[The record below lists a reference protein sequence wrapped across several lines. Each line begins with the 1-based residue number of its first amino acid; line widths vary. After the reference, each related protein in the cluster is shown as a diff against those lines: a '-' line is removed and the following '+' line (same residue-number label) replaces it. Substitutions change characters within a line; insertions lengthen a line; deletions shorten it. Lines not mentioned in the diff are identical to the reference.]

1 MTSNS
6 PQRPQYPSYFGPE
19 MQLWQGQPSWV
30 ALLLD
35 LPKAFKDY
43 WIIGAPFYC
52 LYRYF
57 QLRNLEYTLT
67 SKRLIIRYG
76 IYGFFRHLEIPI
88 EIFKIIEV
96 DISSPLVYRFFGVSN
111 LLLRTMEVEHVSLSL
126 LALPQATRLATML
139 RDLAIQA
146 QIETGNRPIWRIG
159 TGGNFE

>member
-1 MTSNS
+1 
-6 PQRPQYPSYFGPE
+6 
-19 MQLWQGQPSWV
+19 
-30 ALLLD
+30 
-35 LPKAFKDY
+35 
-43 WIIGAPFYC
+43 
-52 LYRYF
+52 
-57 QLRNLEYTLT
+57 TLT

-76 IYGFFRHLEIPI
+76 IYGFFSHREIPI

-96 DISSPLVYRFFGVSN
+96 DISSPLIYRFFGVSN

-159 TGGNFE
+159 TGGHFE